1 MQTSNTTAQPYTRGL
16 YKPPGEPVKIKAG
29 SSVEQ
34 FRYAK
39 SMHLMLTAEQFWIG
53 ISTTV
58 QRQAIQIGK
67 PKCRDEFM
75 LPHHEPKK
83 SKLMLLHPKTP
94 QQLQLF
100 M

>member
-1 MQTSNTTAQPYTRGL
+1 MGPANALHAYHL
-16 YKPPGEPVKIKAG
+16 IVKIKAG

-53 ISTTV
+53 ISTIV

-67 PKCRDEFM
+67 PKCKDEFM

-83 SKLMLLHPKTP
+83 VQTNASTP
-94 QQLQLF
+94 
-100 M
+100 